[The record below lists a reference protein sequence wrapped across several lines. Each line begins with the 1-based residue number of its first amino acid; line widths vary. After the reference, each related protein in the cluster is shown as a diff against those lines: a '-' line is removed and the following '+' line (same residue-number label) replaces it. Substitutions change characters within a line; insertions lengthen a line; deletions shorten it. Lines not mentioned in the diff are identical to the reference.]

1 MDGFITVFQ
10 TSALPTVMSCCDF
23 ESNGVCNLNGNEAAL
38 VVCVR
43 VCVRFAEYRSLA

>member
-43 VCVRFAEYRSLA
+43 VSVRFAEYRSLA